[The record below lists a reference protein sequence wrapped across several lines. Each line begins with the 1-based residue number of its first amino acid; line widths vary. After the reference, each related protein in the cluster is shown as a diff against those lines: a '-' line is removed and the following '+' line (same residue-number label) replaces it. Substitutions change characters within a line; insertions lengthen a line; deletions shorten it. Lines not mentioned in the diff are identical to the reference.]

1 MASQARK
8 DKQGYQLVDYSY
20 QLKKIMLL
28 SDTIVAPSTP
38 PGVGALAVVRLSGP
52 GAVACV
58 QALFSKK
65 NLAAQPG
72 HTLHYGTLREP
83 GSGPVLDE
91 AVVALYRAPR
101 SYTREDV
108 VEISCHGSDYV
119 VRQVLAALLRQGARL
134 AAPGEFTRRAFL
146 NGALDLAQAEAVA
159 DLITADSALSH
170 QVALNQLRGGFSNE
184 LRALRGRLVQFA
196 ALLELELDFGEEDV
210 EFADRTGLA
219 RLLAEVRGV
228 VGELLRSF
236 ELGNV
241 IKNGI
246 TVVIAGRP
254 NAGKST
260 LLNALLREERAI
272 VSALPGTTRD
282 FIEDEITLDGLRFRF
297 VDTAGLRDNPADE
310 VEAIGVR
317 RTRERIGQAALL
329 LYVFDL
335 TELTPAEVQADIA
348 ELTATLP
355 RLPVL
360 AVGNK
365 ADLAFDEQLS
375 AISYQLSV
383 DNQAKISNQPPATSH
398 KEPATRNQQPATS
411 HEEPEANNQPPA
423 TSHEEPENSNQK
435 PATIVIAAAR
445 REGLDELQAA
455 LLARVRGAGLAG
467 TGTATIVTNARH
479 ARALEVAAQH
489 LDAVRAG
496 LNEGRGTELLAAD
509 LRHALAALG
518 EITGEISTDDL
529 LTSIFTQF
537 CIGK

>member
-1 MASQARK
+1 MASFA
-8 DKQGYQLVDYSY
+8 Y
-20 QLKKIMLL
+20 
-28 SDTIVAPSTP
+28 SDTIVALSTP

-52 GAVACV
+52 DAVSIA

-65 NLAAQPG
+65 NLATQPG
-72 HTLHYGTLREP
+72 HSLHYGTLRDP
-83 GSGPVLDE
+83 DTSQVLDE
-91 AVVALYRAPR
+91 VVVALYRGPR

-108 VEISCHGSDYV
+108 VEISGHGSDFI
-119 VRQVLAALLRQGARL
+119 VRQILAALLRQGARL
-134 AAPGEFTRRAFL
+134 AEAGEFTKRAFL

-159 DLITADSALSH
+159 DLIAADSALSH
-170 QVALNQLRGGFSNE
+170 QVALNQLRGGFSDE
-184 LRALRGRLVQFA
+184 LRDLRAQLIQFA

-219 RLLAEVRGV
+219 RLLAEVEGV
-228 VGELLRSF
+228 VTGLLRSF

-246 TVVIAGRP
+246 TTVIAGRP

-272 VSALPGTTRD
+272 VSATPGTTRD
-282 FIEDEITLDGLRFRF
+282 FIEDEVSIDGLRFRF

-329 LYVFDL
+329 LYLFDL
-335 TELTPAEVQADIA
+335 TELSPAEVRADIA
-348 ELTATLP
+348 ELTAALP

-365 ADLAFDEQLS
+365 QDLASQLGIKNYELKIKNS
-375 AISYQLSV
+375 PASTSQ
-383 DNQAKISNQPPATSH
+383 NQAPLTQNQKP
-398 KEPATRNQQPATS
+398 ETRNQ
-411 HEEPEANNQPPA
+411 EPDNQ
-423 TSHEEPENSNQK
+423 EPGTRHQ
-435 PATIVIAAAR
+435 TIFISAAR

-455 LLARVRGAGLAG
+455 LLAQVRGAGLAT
-467 TGTATIVTNARH
+467 TGTATIVTNVRH

-489 LDAVRAG
+489 LAAVRQG
-496 LNEGRGTELLAAD
+496 LAEGRGTELLATD

-518 EITGEISTDDL
+518 EITGEISSDDL

>member
-1 MASQARK
+1 MTPSA
-8 DKQGYQLVDYSY
+8 
-20 QLKKIMLL
+20 L
-28 SDTIVAPSTP
+28 SDTIVALSTP
-38 PGVGALAVVRLSGP
+38 PGAGALAVVRLSGP
-52 GAVACV
+52 EAMGIT

-65 NLAAQPG
+65 NLASQPG

-83 GSGPVLDE
+83 GTEQILDE
-91 AVVALYRAPR
+91 VVVALYRAPR

-108 VEISCHGSDYV
+108 VEISGHGSDFI
-119 VRQVLAALLRQGARL
+119 VRQILAALLRQGARL
-134 AAPGEFTRRAFL
+134 AEAGEFTKRAFL

-159 DLITADSALSH
+159 DLIAADSALSH
-170 QVALNQLRGGFSNE
+170 QVALNQLRGGFSDE
-184 LRALRGRLVQFA
+184 LRDLRAQLVKFA

-219 RLLAEVRGV
+219 RLLTEVEGV
-228 VGELLRSF
+228 VVGLLRSF

-246 TVVIAGRP
+246 TTVIAGRP

-272 VSALPGTTRD
+272 VSAIPGTTRD
-282 FIEDEITLDGLRFRF
+282 FIEDEVSIDGLRFRF

-329 LYVFDL
+329 LYLFDL
-335 TELTPAEVQADIA
+335 TELSPAEVQADIA
-348 ELTATLP
+348 ELTASLP
-355 RLPVL
+355 KLPVL

-365 ADLAFDEQLS
+365 RDLAPQVS
-375 AISYQLSV
+375 AGDYQL
-383 DNQAKISNQPPATSH
+383 AIA
-398 KEPATRNQQPATS
+398 RNQRAGAPQVVFISAGQR
-411 HEEPEANNQPPA
+411 A
-423 TSHEEPENSNQK
+423 
-435 PATIVIAAAR
+435 
-445 REGLDELQAA
+445 GLAELQIA
-455 LLARVRGAGLAG
+455 LLAQVRGAGLAT
-467 TGTATIVTNARH
+467 TGAATIVTNVRH
-479 ARALEVAAQH
+479 ARALEEARGYLAT
-489 LDAVRAG
+489 VRQG
-496 LNEGRGTELLAAD
+496 LNVGRGTELLAAD

-518 EITGEISTDDL
+518 SITGEISSDDL

>member
-1 MASQARK
+1 MTPFA
-8 DKQGYQLVDYSY
+8 
-20 QLKKIMLL
+20 L
-28 SDTIVAPSTP
+28 SDTIVALSTP
-38 PGVGALAVVRLSGP
+38 PGAGALAVVRLSGP
-52 GAVACV
+52 TAVGIT

-65 NLAAQPG
+65 NLASQPG

-83 GSGPVLDE
+83 GTAQILDE
-91 AVVALYRAPR
+91 VVVALYRAPR

-108 VEISCHGSDYV
+108 VEISGHGSDFI
-119 VRQVLAALLRQGARL
+119 VRQILAALLRQGARL
-134 AAPGEFTRRAFL
+134 AEAGEFTKRAFL

-159 DLITADSALSH
+159 DLIAADSALSH
-170 QVALNQLRGGFSNE
+170 QVALNQLRGGFSDELRE
-184 LRALRGRLVQFA
+184 LRAQLVKFA
-196 ALLELELDFGEEDV
+196 SLLELELDFGEEDV

-219 RLLAEVRGV
+219 RLLTEVEGV
-228 VGELLRSF
+228 VLGLLRSF

-246 TVVIAGRP
+246 TTVIAGRP

-272 VSALPGTTRD
+272 VSAIPGTTRD
-282 FIEDEITLDGLRFRF
+282 FIEDEVSLDGLRFRF

-329 LYVFDL
+329 LYLFDL

-348 ELTATLP
+348 ELTASLP
-355 RLPVL
+355 KLPVL

-365 ADLAFDEQLS
+365 RDLATAGQLAAFAALPGNSYALEVIS
-375 AISYQLSV
+375 AGQR
-383 DNQAKISNQPPATSH
+383 Q
-398 KEPATRNQQPATS
+398 
-411 HEEPEANNQPPA
+411 
-423 TSHEEPENSNQK
+423 
-435 PATIVIAAAR
+435 
-445 REGLDELQAA
+445 GLDELQAA
-455 LLARVRGAGLAG
+455 LLAQVRGAGLAT
-467 TGTATIVTNARH
+467 TGAATIVTNVRH
-479 ARALEVAAQH
+479 ARALEEAQGY
-489 LDAVRAG
+489 LAAVREG
-496 LNEGRGTELLAAD
+496 LALGRGTELLAAD

-518 EITGEISTDDL
+518 SITGEISSDDL